1 MLRCGQA
8 VKSAPDAGRLVASLL
23 LLLTMSTLF
32 LITEE
37 FIELCNLR
45 LAVLATAFAQTPN
58 LLIAQFIIRRVDL
71 WLC

>member
-8 VKSAPDAGRLVASLL
+8 VKSAPDAGSLVSDLL
-23 LLLTMSTLF
+23 LFLAMSTLL

-45 LAVLATAFAQTPN
+45 LAVLATAFAQTAN
-58 LLIAQFIIRRVDL
+58 LLIAQFIIRRVNL
-71 WLC
+71 TVC